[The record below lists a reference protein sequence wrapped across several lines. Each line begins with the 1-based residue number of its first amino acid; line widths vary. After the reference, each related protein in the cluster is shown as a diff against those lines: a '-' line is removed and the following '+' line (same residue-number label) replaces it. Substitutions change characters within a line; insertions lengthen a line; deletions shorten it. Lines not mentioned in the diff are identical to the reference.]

1 MSVISLKR
9 RSAGGG
15 GSSHRTRRLPR
26 GLALLLC
33 AGLAAAHAAAQT
45 DPDDPAANLP
55 ATTLT
60 TVSQFWNYRHHKPK
74 ERQAL
79 RLEFVATYYDPD
91 WNILWGT
98 QDDGAFFLPVA
109 PGHPL
114 PLSSGQRVRLTGSV
128 VPEAGIVGGEVE
140 CTVLA
145 ENAWPAPR
153 SIAGR
158 IAQSDQFD
166 ARWVTLEGVVCDQQ
180 EADATHIKYRLL
192 AEGRLV
198 TARLL
203 VHSGDP
209 VPQLVGARLRVTGV
223 YIGTK
228 DPSGALQRVDIWMPT
243 AAHFEIT
250 GQLATD
256 PRFNLPRTPIAAL
269 GQAAA
274 DGWLR
279 VAGKVVR
286 HDPGQS
292 LVLRDDTGQL
302 HLRTPQ
308 PGTLAEGEEIEIVGR
323 RAGGELEWTL
333 RDPVFRPIAR
343 GGAAHA
349 IPAAAVG
356 QNKLRLAAQVLEL
369 RPDDVEQHPPVEL
382 YGVVTWSH
390 PKAPFFYLQDASG
403 GVCLRLAT
411 DTVPPPI
418 GRGVI
423 VTGRTQRGAFAP
435 EVKVEQTV
443 LLTELAPPAPRIV
456 TLEQALTGAEEA
468 RWVELRGYLR
478 QVSPDGPWLR
488 LDFTTTTGEFSAFA
502 APQPDFAA
510 LTGAVVR
517 IAGVCA
523 AESNARHELTSV
535 RLWVTDPQSIL
546 VETPPATDPFDAPA
560 RTIVGL
566 RQFAARD
573 AIERRVR
580 VVGTVTRQSPGRS
593 LFVQD
598 GESGLLVL
606 SRDTAPA
613 TPGERVEVVGFPG
626 REGSRVVLRAA
637 SWRRTT
643 AGAPPLPALDVP
655 HPAETQPELDAR
667 LVRLRGVVTA
677 VTTQLD
683 ETKLVLRDGGVFFEA
698 QLPGAAPAA
707 TPRVGSDVELTGIYA
722 VQFDESRRPRRFAL
736 LLRSPADIAVLAE
749 PSWWTPARFAL
760 VAGLFALCSTGG
772 IAWVVVLRR
781 RVARQTE
788 QIRAQMA
795 NEARLQAELE
805 RSSRLESLG
814 VLAGGIAHDF
824 NNLLT
829 AVIGNLGLVALEDAA
844 MHAAGHHIREAQR
857 AAKRASDVTQ
867 QLLTFAKGGDP
878 VREAVM
884 LSEVVQE
891 AATFALHGAKVGSEF
906 SCQADLPAAHVDAGQ
921 ISRVVHNLVLNA
933 VQAMPEGGI
942 VRLALI
948 AVDVAPGEIATLA
961 PGRYVQLKVADNG
974 PGIPAENAARI
985 FEPYFSTKGR
995 NSGLG
1000 LATVHSIV
1008 KKHQGHIAVESQP
1021 GRGTTFRVWLPAAHE
1036 RPVAPAA
1043 PPPTVLEKRAV
1054 RVLLMDDEEIIR
1066 NVAGAFLKR
1075 FGHDATLVADGAQA
1089 VRTYAEAQQSGH
1101 PFDVVI
1107 LDLTVPGGM
1116 GGREALTQL
1125 RTIDPDVRAVAS
1137 SGYSS
1142 DPVLA
1147 NYRAHGFRAIMPKP
1161 YDLKTFA
1168 SLLEELRS
1176 T

>member
-1 MSVISLKR
+1 MSVVSLNR
-9 RSAGGG
+9 RDAGGG
-15 GSSHRTRRLPR
+15 GPSRFARRLPR
-26 GLALLLC
+26 GPALLLC
-33 AGLAAAHAAAQT
+33 ACLATACAVAQT

-55 ATTLT
+55 ATTIT
-60 TVSQFWNYRHHKPK
+60 NVSQFWNYRHHKPK
-74 ERQAL
+74 ERQGL
-79 RLEFVATYYDPD
+79 RLEFVANYYDPE

-98 QDDGAFFLPVA
+98 QDDAAFFLPVV

-128 VPEAGIVGGEVE
+128 VPEVGIVGGEVE

-166 ARWVTLEGVVCDQQ
+166 ARWVTLEGIVCGQQ
-180 EADATHIKYRLL
+180 NDDPTHIKYRML

-209 VPQLVGARLRVTGV
+209 IPQLVGARLRVTGV

-228 DPSGALQRVDIWMPT
+228 DPAGVLQRVDIWMPT
-243 AAHFEIT
+243 AAQFEII

-256 PRFNLPRTPIAAL
+256 PRFNLPRTPIAEL
-269 GQAAA
+269 GLADA

-279 VAGKVVR
+279 VVGKVVR

-308 PGTLAEGEEIEIVGR
+308 PGALATGDEVEVVGR
-323 RAGGELEWTL
+323 RAGGELEWNL
-333 RDPVFRPIAR
+333 REPVFRPVVQ
-343 GGAAHA
+343 GAPVPTADT
-349 IPAAAVG
+349 AVG
-356 QNKLRLAAQVLEL
+356 QNKLRLAVQVLEL
-369 RPDDVEQHPPVEL
+369 PPDDADQHPPVDL

-390 PKAPFFYLQDASG
+390 PKTPFFYLQDGSG
-403 GVCLRLAT
+403 GVCVRLAA
-411 DTVPPPI
+411 DTTPPPI

-423 VTGRTQRGAFAP
+423 VTGKTQRGAFAP
-435 EVKVEQTV
+435 EVKATQTV

-478 QVSPDGPWLR
+478 KVTPDGPWLR
-488 LDFTTTTGEFSAFA
+488 LDFTTATGDFSAFA
-502 APQPDFAA
+502 APQPGFAT

-517 IAGVCA
+517 VAGVCA
-523 AESNARHELTSV
+523 AESNTRHELTGI
-535 RLWVTDPQSIL
+535 RLWVTDPQAMT
-546 VETPPATDPFDAPA
+546 VDAPPATDPFDAPA

-573 AIERRVR
+573 VIDRRVR
-580 VVGTVTRQSPGRS
+580 IIGIVTRHVPGRA

-598 GESGLLVL
+598 GDAGILVL
-606 SRDTAPA
+606 SRETTPA
-613 TPGERVEVVGFPG
+613 EPGDRIEVVGFPG

-637 SWRRTT
+637 SWRRSAS
-643 AGAPPLPALDVP
+643 AGETPRPLQLDPSLAPQ
-655 HPAETQPELDAR
+655 TELDAR
-667 LVRLRGVVTA
+667 LVRVRGTLTEVALRGE
-677 VTTQLD
+677 
-683 ETKLVLRDGGVFFEA
+683 ETRFILRENGRFFEA
-698 QLPGAAPAA
+698 QLPSNLPGPNARIGA
-707 TPRVGSDVELTGIYA
+707 VVDITGIYSM
-722 VQFDESRRPRRFAL
+722 QFDEARRPRRFTV
-736 LLRSPADIAVLAE
+736 LLRSPADIVLIAS
-749 PSWWTPARFAL
+749 PSWWTARRITVAAAL
-760 VAGLFALCSTGG
+760 LLFLALAAAS
-772 IAWVVVLRR
+772 WVVVLRR
-781 RVARQTE
+781 RVARQTA

-795 NEARLQAELE
+795 NEARLQGELE

-829 AVIGNLGLVALEDAA
+829 AIIGNLGLIALEDSA
-844 MHAAGHHIREAQR
+844 MRVAGHNVREAQR
-857 AAKRASDVTQ
+857 AAKRASEVTQ

-878 VREAVM
+878 VRKAVL

-891 AATFALHGAKVGSEF
+891 AATFALHGANVGSEF
-906 SCQADLPAAHVDAGQ
+906 SCPLDLPAAHADAGQ

-933 VQAMPEGGI
+933 VQAMPQGGL
-942 VRLALI
+942 VKLALA

-961 PGRYVQLKVADNG
+961 PGRYVQLSVVDNG
-974 PGIPAENAARI
+974 PGIPAENLPRI
-985 FEPYFSTKGR
+985 FEPYFSTKDR

-1008 KKHQGHIAVESQP
+1008 KKHQGYIAVESHL
-1021 GRGTTFRVWLPAAHE
+1021 GRGTTFRVWLPVARELPAT
-1036 RPVAPAA
+1036 PTVQPAPAEE
-1043 PPPTVLEKRAV
+1043 PRAL
-1054 RVLLMDDEEIIR
+1054 RVLLMDDEDIIR
-1066 NVAGAFLKR
+1066 GVAGAFLQR
-1075 FGHDATLVADGAQA
+1075 FGHSATLVADGAQA
-1089 VRTYAEAQQSGH
+1089 VRTYAEAKERGH

-1116 GGREALTQL
+1116 GGLETLTQL
-1125 RTIDPDVRAVAS
+1125 RSLDPQVRAVAS

-1142 DPVLA
+1142 DPVLS
-1147 NYRAHGFRAIMPKP
+1147 NFQSHGFRGILPKP
-1161 YDLKTFA
+1161 YDLKTFSTLLSNA
-1168 SLLEELRS
+1168 RSL
-1176 T
+1176 